1 VRGRIFFDT
10 IGTTPKLLPLTQ
22 IVIPEYLLLVVYSI
36 IMKDKSFIII
46 IGSIFESLE
55 G

>member
-1 VRGRIFFDT
+1 VKGRIFFDI
-10 IGTTPKLLPLTQ
+10 IGRTPKLLPLTQ

-46 IGSIFESLE
+46 IGSIF
-55 G
+55 